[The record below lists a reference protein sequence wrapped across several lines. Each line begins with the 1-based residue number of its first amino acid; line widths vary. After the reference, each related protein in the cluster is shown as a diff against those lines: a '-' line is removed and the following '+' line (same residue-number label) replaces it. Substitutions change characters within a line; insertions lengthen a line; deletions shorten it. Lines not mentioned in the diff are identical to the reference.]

1 MALAQI
7 WSVGSLCNG
16 PCGFPSMAIFSLSW
30 WTWQTFQSHRFLF
43 CKAIDQSDKNTWA
56 RETRDRKLRKPMLV
70 TTSNNITAI
79 APTCTSLTCANIRTR
94 AANVVRSPLH
104 LHNTTLTKEDKPVS
118 TTKDRKT
125 NETEQEQGRSEHNT
139 TQYELDSTNDKPLY
153 TRGH

>member
-1 MALAQI
+1 MSQRD
-7 WSVGSLCNG
+7 SG
-16 PCGFPSMAIFSLSW
+16 
-30 WTWQTFQSHRFLF
+30 T
-43 CKAIDQSDKNTWA
+43 KAP
-56 RETRDRKLRKPMLV
+56 ETYACY
-70 TTSNNITAI
+70 TSNNITAI

-118 TTKDRKT
+118 KTKDRKT
-125 NETEQEQGRSEHNT
+125 NETEQEQDEMNT